1 MHCFTLLLVSLA
13 TFAGTP
19 TCDSG
24 PKEDIRTVTITA
36 LIDEEDLSSASHQA
50 EIVKG
55 ALNFS
60 SWVFKKEFRVS
71 FKLQNVLV
79 WHYPAGRKQID
90 LDSADP
96 LVKFLAKDIDTDI
109 VLAFTS
115 KFMDRSSVVE
125 IDGDWVET
133 REEVLGI
140 ASGPGLGRTA
150 FVRITEHVPFT
161 TLHELLHLFG
171 ALDVHCCTEETV
183 MRLPTTAKIDKEN
196 TAIVL
201 ANRGRI
207 FNKK

>member
-1 MHCFTLLLVSLA
+1 MHCLALLLVSLV
-13 TFAGTP
+13 TFTGTP
-19 TCDSG
+19 ACASG
-24 PKEDIRTVTITA
+24 SKEDVRTVTITA
-36 LIDEEDLSSASHQA
+36 LIDEEDFSSASRV

-60 SWVFKKEFRVS
+60 SRIFEKEFRVT
-71 FKLQNVLV
+71 FKLQNVLI

-115 KFMDRSSVVE
+115 KFMDRSAMAE

-183 MRLPTTAKIDKEN
+183 MRRPDTSAIDRKN
-196 TAIVL
+196 IAIVL
-201 ANRGRI
+201 ANRERV
-207 FNKK
+207 FSKN